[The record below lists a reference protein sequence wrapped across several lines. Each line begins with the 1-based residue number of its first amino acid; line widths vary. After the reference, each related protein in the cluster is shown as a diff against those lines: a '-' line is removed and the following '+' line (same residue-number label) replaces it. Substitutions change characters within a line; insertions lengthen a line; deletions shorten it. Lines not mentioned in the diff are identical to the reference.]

1 MNYSKIFKESIV
13 DGDGVRV
20 SLFVSG
26 CRNHCPGCFNR
37 ETWDFKFGKEFTS
50 SELSEITQALNPS
63 YIDGLTIL
71 GGEPFEEENQPE
83 ILEIIK
89 KVKDSYPDKTV
100 WIFTGY
106 VVDRDLLMG
115 QRKNIA
121 GVTEE
126 ILKRVD
132 VIIDG
137 PFIQA
142 ERDLSLQFRG
152 SRNQRMLSKIE
163 ILKMIERGRKA

>member
-89 KVKDSYPDKTV
+89 KVKDSYPGKTV

-152 SRNQRMLSKIE
+152 SRNQRMLSKNE